1 MMAEHDGHED
11 RNLVLYFVIVFAW
24 SGLSWLPIALFSLT
38 INDPLGALF
47 SIISV
52 FGPLASAFILTYFN
66 QGKDGIRR
74 LLRRGVDR
82 GFGKKW
88 LIPIFLLFPA
98 LNGSAVLVAT
108 LTEKITIDMSW
119 VSNLPSVILGD
130 LFMFI
135 LFCVWAAGEEFGW
148 RGYALDRLQGRF
160 NAIISSIVLGIIW
173 WAWHIPALGFQ
184 SSTLGTQ
191 PVNVWI
197 FLVTVLEFAVLLTW
211 IYNNTK
217 GSILAVI
224 LFHAMF
230 NMAAYATIPMA
241 NQIPTLSIPNYYS
254 LIVLLA
260 IVIVVTI
267 VYGPKELV
275 RQTKK
280 HNGNQAVTFPQNQ
293 QKLS

>member
-11 RNLVLYFVIVFAW
+11 RNLVLYFVIVFIW
-24 SGLSWLPIALFSLT
+24 SGLSWLPMVLFSVS
-38 INDPLGALF
+38 INEPLGF
-47 SIISV
+47 SLSTISV

-74 LLRRGVDR
+74 LLKRGFDRR
-82 GFGKKW
+82 FGKKW

-119 VSNLPSVILGD
+119 VSHLPSVILGD
-130 LFMFI
+130 LFLFI

-148 RGYALDRLQGRF
+148 RGYALDRLQKRF
-160 NAIISSIVLGIIW
+160 NATISSIMLGIIW

-191 PVNVWI
+191 PINVWV
-197 FLVTVLEFAVLLTW
+197 FLAIILEFAVLLTW
-211 IYNNTK
+211 IYNNTN

-230 NMAAYATIPMA
+230 NMASYATIPIA
-241 NQIPTLSIPNYYS
+241 NQIPTNSIPNYYS
-254 LIVLLA
+254 LIVLLT
-260 IVIVVTI
+260 IVIAVTI
-267 VYGPKELV
+267 VYGPKRLV

-280 HNGNQAVTFPQNQ
+280 QMEVKQ
-293 QKLS
+293 

>member
-24 SGLSWLPIALFSLT
+24 SGLFWLPIYLFSFT
-38 INDPLGALF
+38 INEPLGVLF

-52 FGPLASAFILTYFN
+52 FGPLASAFILTYVN

-74 LLRRGVDR
+74 LLKRGVNR
-82 GFGKKW
+82 RFGKKW

-98 LNGSAVLVAT
+98 INGSAVLVAT
-108 LTEKITIDMSW
+108 LTEAITIDMTW
-119 VSNLPSVILGD
+119 ASNMLSVIIGD
-130 LFMFI
+130 LVMFI
-135 LFCVWAAGEEFGW
+135 LFCIWAAGEEFGW

-191 PVNVWI
+191 PINVWV
-197 FLVTVLEFAVLLTW
+197 FLVIILEFAVLLTW
-211 IYNNTK
+211 IYNNTN

-230 NMAAYATIPMA
+230 NMASYATIPIA

-254 LIVLLA
+254 LIVILT
-260 IVIVVTI
+260 IVIAVTI
-267 VYGPKELV
+267 VYGPKRLV

-280 HNGNQAVTFPQNQ
+280 QTEG
-293 QKLS
+293 KL

>member
-24 SGLSWLPIALFSLT
+24 SGLSWLSIVLFSFT
-38 INDPLGALF
+38 INDPLGF
-47 SIISV
+47 SLSTIGV
-52 FGPLASAFILTYFN
+52 FGPLVSAFILTYFN

-74 LLRRGVDR
+74 LLKRGVDR

-98 LNGSAVLVAT
+98 INGSAVLVAT

-119 VSNLPSVILGD
+119 VSNLLSVILGD

-173 WAWHIPALGFQ
+173 WAWHIPGLGFQ

-191 PVNVWI
+191 AINVWI
-197 FLVTVLEFAVLLTW
+197 FLVTILEFAVLLTW

-224 LFHAMF
+224 LFHATF
-230 NMAAYATIPMA
+230 NMAAYATIPIA
-241 NQIPTLSIPNYYS
+241 NQIPTNSTPNYYS
-254 LIVLLA
+254 LIVIL
-260 IVIVVTI
+260 IVVIAVTI
-267 VYGPKELV
+267 VYGPKRLV

-280 HNGNQAVTFPQNQ
+280 QTEVKP
-293 QKLS
+293 

>member
-11 RNLVLYFVIVFAW
+11 RNLVLYFVIVFIW
-24 SGLSWLPIALFSLT
+24 SGLSWLPMVLFSVS
-38 INDPLGALF
+38 INEPLGF
-47 SIISV
+47 SLSTISV

-74 LLRRGVDR
+74 LLKRGFDRR
-82 GFGKKW
+82 FGKKW

-130 LFMFI
+130 LFLFI

-148 RGYALDRLQGRF
+148 RGYALDRLQKRF
-160 NAIISSIVLGIIW
+160 NATISSIMLGIIW

-191 PVNVWI
+191 PINVWV
-197 FLVTVLEFAVLLTW
+197 FLAIILEFAVLLTW
-211 IYNNTK
+211 IYNNTN

-230 NMAAYATIPMA
+230 NMASYATIPIA
-241 NQIPTLSIPNYYS
+241 NQIPTNSIPNYYS
-254 LIVLLA
+254 LIVLLT
-260 IVIVVTI
+260 IVIAVTI
-267 VYGPKELV
+267 VYGPKRLV

-280 HNGNQAVTFPQNQ
+280 QMEVKQ
-293 QKLS
+293 

>member
-1 MMAEHDGHED
+1 MMTEHDGRED

-24 SGLSWLPIALFSLT
+24 SGIFWLPIALFSLT
-38 INDPLGALF
+38 INDPLGVLF
-47 SIISV
+47 STISV

-74 LLRRGVDR
+74 LLKRGVDHR
-82 GFGKKW
+82 FGKKW

-119 VSNLPSVILGD
+119 VSNLLSVIIGD

-160 NAIISSIVLGIIW
+160 NAIISSIVLGVIW

-191 PVNVWI
+191 PVNVWV
-197 FLVTVLEFAVLLTW
+197 FLVIILEFAVLLTW

-230 NMAAYATIPMA
+230 NMAAYATIPIA

-254 LIVLLA
+254 LIMILI
-260 IVIVVTI
+260 IVIAVTI
-267 VYGPKELV
+267 VYGPKRLV

-280 HNGNQAVTFPQNQ
+280 QTEVKP
-293 QKLS
+293 